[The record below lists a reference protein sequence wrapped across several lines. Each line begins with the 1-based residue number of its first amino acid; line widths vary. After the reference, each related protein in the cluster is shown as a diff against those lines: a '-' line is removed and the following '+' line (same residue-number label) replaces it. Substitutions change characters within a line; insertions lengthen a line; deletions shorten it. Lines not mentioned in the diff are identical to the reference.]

1 MLAIALCTFTVTV
14 QEAFAGI
21 VAPVMASVEPP
32 AIAATVPPH
41 VVAPAGVVAFTRLAG
56 YVFVNA
62 MPVIA
67 EMFEFVSVTVSS
79 AGEPMPVTVGVNARA
94 ADGCAITVSVA
105 VAPAAVPAFVVVTLP
120 VELGYEAA
128 VVLVVFTVIVHDPLA
143 GTVAPESTRLAPLLA
158 AVTVPPTQVVVP
170 EAEAVFTR
178 PAGYVSVNAA
188 PVTAVGFGFVSVIV
202 RTLVSLVPIEAG
214 VNDLAT
220 VSWLA
225 TTSVSFAATVL
236 DPAFVVV
243 RAPAAIVF
251 V

>member
-1 MLAIALCTFTVTV
+1 MAIALCTFTVTV
-14 QEAFAGI
+14 HEAFAGI

-56 YVFVNA
+56 YVSVNA
-62 MPVIA
+62 TPVIA
-67 EMFEFVSVTVSS
+67 ALFVFVSVTVSN
-79 AGEPMPVTVGVNARA
+79 AGVPIPVTVGVNASA

-105 VAPAAVPAFVVVTLP
+105 EAPVAVPALVVVTLP
-120 VELGYEAA
+120 VELGYEPA
-128 VVLVVFTVIVHDPLA
+128 VVLVVFTVIVHAPLA
-143 GTVAPESTRLAPLLA
+143 GTMAPESTRLVPLSA
-158 AVTVPPTQVVVP
+158 AVTVPPAQVVAP

-178 PAGYVSVNAA
+178 PTGYVSVNAA
-188 PVTAVGFGFVSVIV
+188 PVTAVVFGFVSVIV

-214 VNDLAT
+214 VKDLAT

-225 TTSVSFAATVL
+225 TTSVSLAAPVL

-243 RAPAAIVF
+243 SEPGASVF